1 MLILTPTSSS
11 TSAHQGEGQSHGLI
25 PRSEPLPRPSPTT
38 TPLRAAAQTNSE
50 PSTGNSVSQSSFFTL
65 SSTLGIAS
73 YLLLPFKWDLQTF
86 DKGIV
91 MKTSIIPVGK
101 CKAGCEGAISKWDP
115 CCSNCAVTPT
125 HAISLVTLAILHS
138 DCWLGKQQ
146 GETCI
151 HTCSNFENIIVGI
164 WCIMLCCSNAMCA
177 LCANP
182 LIWRSIIVRSS
193 RYYPALEKDQSVD
206 PYLTLA
212 PHEPSSGPNMAP

>member
-1 MLILTPTSSS
+1 
-11 TSAHQGEGQSHGLI
+11 
-25 PRSEPLPRPSPTT
+25 
-38 TPLRAAAQTNSE
+38 
-50 PSTGNSVSQSSFFTL
+50 
-65 SSTLGIAS
+65 
-73 YLLLPFKWDLQTF
+73 
-86 DKGIV
+86 

-125 HAISLVTLAILHS
+125 SCNLSRHSGHFTFGLLVRKTTRR
-138 DCWLGKQQ
+138 DM
-146 GETCI
+146 
-151 HTCSNFENIIVGI
+151 HTCSNFENIIGI
-164 WCIMLCCSNAMCA
+164 SCIMLCCSNAVCA
-177 LCANP
+177 FYANP

>member
-1 MLILTPTSSS
+1 
-11 TSAHQGEGQSHGLI
+11 
-25 PRSEPLPRPSPTT
+25 
-38 TPLRAAAQTNSE
+38 
-50 PSTGNSVSQSSFFTL
+50 
-65 SSTLGIAS
+65 
-73 YLLLPFKWDLQTF
+73 
-86 DKGIV
+86 

-151 HTCSNFENIIVGI
+151 HTCSNFENIIGI
-164 WCIMLCCSNAMCA
+164 SCIMLCCSNAMCA
-177 LCANP
+177 FYANP

-212 PHEPSSGPNMAP
+212 PHEPSSGPNMAPQCFIPPFSTLKCARCPNVATIKMSRFSSLFYILSDARAGLAIRSENILVEDQGSDVI